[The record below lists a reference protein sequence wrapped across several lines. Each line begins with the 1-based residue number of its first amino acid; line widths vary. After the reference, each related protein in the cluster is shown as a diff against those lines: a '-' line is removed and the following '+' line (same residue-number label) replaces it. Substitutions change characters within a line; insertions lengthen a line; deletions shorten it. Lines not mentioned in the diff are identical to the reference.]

1 MQVFSYSS
9 YNKQDVPGECTE
21 EALNAR
27 DVRWTKQRP
36 VKEPK
41 ERAPVK
47 ETGIPAEDGEDLGI
61 EYRLVTSGAEFCCSC
76 VTYLENPNGIT
87 FKVLFQIHAMY
98 TFNEH
103 TNVRVYRNARQSKP
117 IW

>member
-1 MQVFSYSS
+1 MFSYSS
-9 YNKQDVPGECTE
+9 YNKQEVAGECTE

-36 VKEPK
+36 LREPK

-61 EYRLVTSGAEFCCSC
+61 EYRSVPSGSAQCSC
-76 VTYLENPNGIT
+76 PIIILHKPTALTV
-87 FKVLFQIHAMY
+87 KVLFQLQVTYVGKSGFHQ
-98 TFNEH
+98 H
-103 TNVRVYRNARQSKP
+103 TNLLE
-117 IW
+117 